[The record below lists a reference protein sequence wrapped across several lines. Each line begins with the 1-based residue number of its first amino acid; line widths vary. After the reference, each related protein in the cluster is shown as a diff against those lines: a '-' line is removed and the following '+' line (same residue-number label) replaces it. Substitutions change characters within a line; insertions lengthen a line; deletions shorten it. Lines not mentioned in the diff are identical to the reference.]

1 LPSRGLGLPYRKVN
15 LLLDILQGAGL
26 AGATGVRPFLP
37 ALLAGGLASGD
48 VGLDFDGTAFAFLE
62 SPVFL
67 VIVAVLGAATIAYER
82 RVGGEQL
89 EAGPLG
95 AALAGVSMGL
105 GALLTA
111 ASIDDRHDTWWYGL
125 LIGLACA
132 ALGTAAART
141 LFGRVRARLDRDA
154 QDALPIYT
162 EGGALGAAG
171 ASVLFPPLAIL
182 VLGFLGWLVQGGRR
196 RGQEKYAGLRILSK

>member
-1 LPSRGLGLPYRKVN
+1 VPSRGRGLPYRTVKLV
-15 LLLDILQGAGL
+15 LDILQGAGL
-26 AGATGVRPFLP
+26 AGAAGMRPFLP
-37 ALLAGGLASGD
+37 TLLAGGLARGD

-67 VIVAVLGAATIAYER
+67 VIVAILAAATIAFER
-82 RVGGEQL
+82 RAGGERL
-89 EAGPLG
+89 EVGPLG

-132 ALGTAAART
+132 ALGSAAARS
-141 LFGRVRARLDRDA
+141 LFGRVRTRLDTDA
-154 QDALPIYT
+154 REALPIYA

-182 VLGFLGWLVQGGRR
+182 VLGLLGWLVQGGRR

>member
-1 LPSRGLGLPYRKVN
+1 VK

-26 AGATGVRPFLP
+26 AGGAGVRPWLP
-37 ALLAGGLASGD
+37 TLLAGGLASGD
-48 VGLDFDGTAFAFLE
+48 IGLDFDGTSFAFLE

-89 EAGPLG
+89 ERGPVG
-95 AALAGVSMGL
+95 AALAGVGMGL

-111 ASIDDRHDTWWYGL
+111 GSIDDRHDTWWYGL
-125 LIGLACA
+125 IIGIACA
-132 ALGTAAART
+132 ALGAAAARS

-154 QDALPIYT
+154 QEALPIYA
-162 EGGALGAAG
+162 EGGALLAG
-171 ASVLFPPLAIL
+171 ALSILFPPLAIG
-182 VLGFLGWLVQGGRR
+182 VLGFLGWMVLGGRR
-196 RGQEKYAGLRILSK
+196 RGQQKYAGLRILSK